1 MKGSRAFQ
9 ASLQNPSKGVCST
22 YMKGSRASQASLQNP
37 PKGVCSTY
45 MKGSRA
51 FQAFRNPQKEFVP
64 PI

>member
-9 ASLQNPSKGVCST
+9 AFRTPQKE
-22 YMKGSRASQASLQNP
+22 
-37 PKGVCSTY
+37 VCSTY

-51 FQAFRNPQKEFVP
+51 FQAFRTPQKEFVP

>member
-22 YMKGSRASQASLQNP
+22 YMKGSRAFQASL
-37 PKGVCSTY
+37 SE
-45 MKGSRA
+45 RL
-51 FQAFRNPQKEFVP
+51 QKEFVP

>member
-9 ASLQNPSKGVCST
+9 ASLQNTSKGVCST
-22 YMKGSRASQASLQNP
+22 YMKDSRAFPSLQNP
-37 PKGVCSTY
+37 SKRVCSTY

-51 FQAFRNPQKEFVP
+51 FQAFRTPQKEFVP